1 MNNQLPEGELYDL
14 TMIREISQGN
24 NDFVKKMMSLFIETL
39 PPAIHELKQH
49 LAESNWAS
57 LGGVAPK
64 IKPSIDTM
72 GIDSLKEDIRS
83 VERFGK
89 DAIHLDELPGLID
102 KIEFIIEAVIAKLQT
117 ELNA

>member
-39 PPAIHELKQH
+39 PSDIHELKQH

-57 LGGVAPK
+57 LGGVAHK

-72 GIDSLKEDIRS
+72 GIGSLKEDIRS

-89 DAIHLDELPGLID
+89 DVIHLDELPGLID
-102 KIEFIIEAVIAKLQT
+102 KIEFIIDAVIAKLQT

>member
-14 TMIREISQGN
+14 TMIRDISQGN

-39 PPAIHELKQH
+39 PPAIHEIKQH
-49 LAESNWAS
+49 LADKNWEG
-57 LGGVAPK
+57 LGAVAHK

-72 GIDSLKEDIRS
+72 GISSLKEDIRS

-89 DAIHLDELPGLID
+89 ENVHLDELPGLID
-102 KIEFIIEAVIAKLQT
+102 KIDFIIGAVIAQLHI

>member
-14 TMIREISQGN
+14 SMIREISQGN
-24 NDFVKKMMSLFIETL
+24 NDFVKKMMSLFIDTL
-39 PPAIHELKQH
+39 PPAINELKQH

-57 LGGVAPK
+57 LGGVAHK

-89 DAIHLDELPGLID
+89 ESIHLDELPGLISR
-102 KIEFIIEAVIAKLQT
+102 IEFIIEAVITKLKT
-117 ELNA
+117 ELDA

>member
-14 TMIREISQGN
+14 SMIREISQGN

-39 PPAIHELKQH
+39 PPAIHELKLH

-57 LGGVAPK
+57 LGGVAHK

-72 GIDSLKEDIRS
+72 GIASLKEDIRS

-89 DAIHLDELPGLID
+89 DAIHLDELPELID